1 MVFIPP
7 NWFTGMI
14 MYGLIYILPI
24 LLGVGIIILGLIRN
38 FNMKI
43 LAIGIVICFISVICS
58 SYITHEM
65 FETPSVQEEI
75 ITVQGWQPKP
85 NIQINENGMMVI
97 NSADDLMLITKD
109 GKSFL
114 NEENFWFQKFNTR
127 DIFNDLKVNGTYK
140 IKYYGWREGF
150 NSGFPNILSIEE
162 VIDENNTSSNNYDKY
177 FGNQL
182 VVN

>member
-1 MVFIPP
+1 MAFIPP
-7 NWFTGMI
+7 DWFTGMI
-14 MYGLIYILPI
+14 MYGFIYGLPI
-24 LLGVGIIILGLIRN
+24 LLGISIIILGLIKD
-38 FNMKI
+38 FNIKI

-182 VVN
+182 IVN

>member
-1 MVFIPP
+1 
-7 NWFTGMI
+7 
-14 MYGLIYILPI
+14 
-24 LLGVGIIILGLIRN
+24 
-38 FNMKI
+38 
-43 LAIGIVICFISVICS
+43 
-58 SYITHEM
+58 M
-65 FETPSVQEEI
+65 FETASVQEEI

-177 FGNQL
+177 FGNQM

>member
-1 MVFIPP
+1 MAFIPP
-7 NWFTGMI
+7 NWFIGMI

-58 SYITHEM
+58 SYITHEI
-65 FETPSVQEEI
+65 FETASVQEEI

-162 VIDENNTSSNNYDKY
+162 VIDENNTSSNSYDKY
-177 FGNQL
+177 FGNQV